1 MEAAG
6 VSSPIIT
13 NALLKGLNTAFVAS
27 ESDSGWLNGILFSLE
42 NMTFETA
49 SKAPA
54 SNRPT
59 IIAHVHHVRLCLET
73 VRAWARDEQPQPDW
87 GSSWHRTSSMT
98 QSEWND
104 LKAGLHKEFELTKE
118 LIQTQASWD
127 ERSLSSAIDNIAHC
141 AYHASAI
148 RQIMKLV

>member
-1 MEAAG
+1 METASI
-6 VSSPIIT
+6 SSPIIT

-42 NMTFETA
+42 NMSSITA

-54 SNRPT
+54 LGRPT
-59 IIAHVHHVRLCLET
+59 IAAHVHHVRLCLNA
-73 VRAWARDEQPQPDW
+73 VRAWASGEQPHPDW
-87 GSSWHRTSSMT
+87 GSSWKISSV
-98 QSEWND
+98 QDSEWED
-104 LKAGLHKEFELTKE
+104 LKLGLQNEFKLTQE

-148 RQIMKLV
+148 RQIMKL